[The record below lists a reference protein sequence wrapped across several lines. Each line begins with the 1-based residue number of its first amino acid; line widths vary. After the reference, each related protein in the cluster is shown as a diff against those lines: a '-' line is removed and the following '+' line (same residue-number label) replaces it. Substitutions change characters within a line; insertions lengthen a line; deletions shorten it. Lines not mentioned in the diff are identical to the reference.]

1 MNKTLLFYI
10 LCCLAL
16 VQCTPK
22 LHDAKLELEYIK
34 ADSTLWA
41 EYELEGERLAELY
54 AKKKIHYT

>member
-41 EYELEGERLAELY
+41 EYELESERLAELY
-54 AKKKIHYT
+54 AEN